1 MQDDDYLRLKND
13 LQENGYD
20 LKQPIYLY
28 QDEILDGWNRFKAC
42 QELKIQPIYKDFSG
56 SEIEAMSFVM
66 RTNKRRN
73 LTSSQWAAIAVEADE
88 FIQALRG
95 EAENVR
101 RKKISEFK
109 KGKTGQLIAP
119 SESEQNKT
127 RTKLATTFNTNRTYI
142 NEAQRL
148 KETNPEVFQQVKSG
162 EKTLTDVK
170 KEEKKQERQN
180 ERKIRLQVNE
190 NIDYNPDIRKGKFQD
205 VCKDIADNSIDHI
218 ITDPPYPKEYL
229 QDWSDLGEVAKR
241 ILKPGG
247 FCITYSGQY
256 HMIEV
261 LNRMTKNLDF
271 YWQLIL
277 LHTGSLST
285 VHPVK
290 MNVGYKPIFI
300 FYKTPKTP
308 QFDYVKDVIIGTGT
322 EKFGHEWQQS
332 EGELDII
339 LNYFTKP
346 GDLILD
352 PFAGSGTTGFACMKN
367 NRRSILMDI
376 NDI

>member
-56 SEIEAMSFVM
+56 SDIEAISFVM

-88 FIQALRG
+88 FIQVLRE
-95 EAENVR
+95 EADKR
-101 RKKISEFK
+101 MKAGKKDP
-109 KGKTGQLIAP
+109 GQLIAP

-127 RTKLATTFNTNRTYI
+127 RTKLATAFNTNRTYI

-162 EKTLTDVK
+162 EKTLTYVK

-285 VHPVK
+285 
-290 MNVGYKPIFI
+290 
-300 FYKTPKTP
+300 
-308 QFDYVKDVIIGTGT
+308 
-322 EKFGHEWQQS
+322 
-332 EGELDII
+332 ELDLYYGSYWEVEKTEVIVGI
-339 LNYFTKP
+339 KNCIDYITKE
-346 GDLILD
+346 IY
-352 PFAGSGTTGFACMKN
+352 N
-367 NRRSILMDI
+367 
-376 NDI
+376 